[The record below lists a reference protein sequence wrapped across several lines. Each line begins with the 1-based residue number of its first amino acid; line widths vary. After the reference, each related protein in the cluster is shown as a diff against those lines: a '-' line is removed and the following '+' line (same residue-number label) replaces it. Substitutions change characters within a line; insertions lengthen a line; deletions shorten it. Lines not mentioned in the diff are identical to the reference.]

1 MNRLLELSRYIY
13 IFLLIFFLTIPAN
26 AGIKK
31 GTVLFCT
38 DGQNGSVFKILNK
51 FDDKHLVISTGTQ
64 MKFINFGVIEDNILQ
79 FLSVEKDFITNSVAT
94 ITDNQAN
101 MVMSVFKMD
110 YSQVKSLK
118 INKKSKFDKPEKKVR
133 HYNIDNLKDKDLK
146 KEIDIH
152 LLKVKTFDEVVNQQS
167 LEGII
172 VGGIFECK
180 IKY

>member
-1 MNRLLELSRYIY
+1 MNRLLELSRHIY
-13 IFLLIFFLTIPAN
+13 MFLLIFFLTIPAN
-26 AGIKK
+26 AEIKK

-79 FLSVEKDFITNSVAT
+79 FLSVEKDFITNTVAT
-94 ITDNQAN
+94 ITGNQVH

-133 HYNIDNLKDKDLK
+133 HYNIEKLKEKDLN
-146 KEIDIH
+146 KEIEIH
-152 LLKVKTFDEVVNQQS
+152 SMKVKTFNSVVDKQS
-167 LEGII
+167 FEGII
-172 VGGIFECK
+172 AASIFECK
-180 IKY
+180 IK